1 MSPYLKCER
10 AEIRKMTK
18 PSVPSSVGHKE
29 QEVVNDQSSEHIY
42 ETDMKQVL
50 KETIDG
56 NENKKGDDGTELDE
70 DSLKASGT
78 INKRRF
84 GRNLLEGPC
93 DGGRRRISH
102 SATRAAPPKRFH
114 VCAQAAFSEL
124 APVSAAVYG
133 TLLLGGGLFACK

>member
-1 MSPYLKCER
+1 MPNKKVTNLKERELELELEFLSSIRRPIEREREREALMALAISSP
-10 AEIRKMTK
+10 
-18 PSVPSSVGHKE
+18 PSSFSLCALGHRP
-29 QEVVNDQSSEHIY
+29 HI
-42 ETDMKQVL
+42 
-50 KETIDG
+50 
-56 NENKKGDDGTELDE
+56 
-70 DSLKASGT
+70 
-78 INKRRF
+78 RRF
-84 GRNLLEGPC
+84 SHSHSFLGRNLLEGPC